1 MDENI
6 STVVFHPI
14 ISSIQKIA
22 LYETKSVRLF
32 YKYFISKYFKFLEIN
47 IYYSCTFQ
55 RFYLM
60 GSNNTLTR
68 FRVLKIDRM
77 ESKELVVVDDKRE
90 YTQDEIKDLVN
101 MIDMGNR
108 TRAGQRNNIG
118 GVARIVSAFGI
129 IGT

>member
-1 MDENI
+1 
-6 STVVFHPI
+6 
-14 ISSIQKIA
+14 
-22 LYETKSVRLF
+22 
-32 YKYFISKYFKFLEIN
+32 
-47 IYYSCTFQ
+47 
-55 RFYLM
+55 M

-77 ESKELVVVDDKRE
+77 EPKELVVVDDKRE

-118 GVARIVSAFGI
+118 GVARVVSAFGI
-129 IGT
+129 VGKYHRTTPLIFHIS